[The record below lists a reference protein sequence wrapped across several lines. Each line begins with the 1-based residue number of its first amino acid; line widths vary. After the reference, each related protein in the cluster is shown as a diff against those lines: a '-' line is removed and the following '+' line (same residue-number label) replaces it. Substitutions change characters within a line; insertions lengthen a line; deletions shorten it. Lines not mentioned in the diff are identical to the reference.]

1 MKENYPNCL
10 VDQKFYPYANAEIYW
25 EAFINRKTERFFIAY
40 TGSKFQHNLL
50 KFTLN
55 RAIQRWVDCIR
66 AKASL
71 NVITKAKRS
80 DFLMD
85 NEKTGKLISSIR
97 KDKGLTQKQLAD
109 SLGVSNATI
118 SKWETGKGFPDIS
131 LLEPLASVLD
141 VTVSEVLAGER
152 RKNNDE
158 TNSLIND
165 LVEISVKEQNRKIKV
180 TNWIIAITVA
190 LLYISISVITQ
201 KWEYTWV
208 IWLVYCLYRTATEFI
223 VKRKC

>member
-1 MKENYPNCL
+1 
-10 VDQKFYPYANAEIYW
+10 
-25 EAFINRKTERFFIAY
+25 
-40 TGSKFQHNLL
+40 
-50 KFTLN
+50 
-55 RAIQRWVDCIR
+55 
-66 AKASL
+66 
-71 NVITKAKRS
+71 
-80 DFLMD
+80 MD

-97 KDKGLTQKQLAD
+97 KDKGLTQKQFAD

-141 VTVSEVLAGER
+141 ITVSEVLAGER
-152 RKNNDE
+152 SKNNDE

>member
-1 MKENYPNCL
+1 
-10 VDQKFYPYANAEIYW
+10 
-25 EAFINRKTERFFIAY
+25 
-40 TGSKFQHNLL
+40 
-50 KFTLN
+50 
-55 RAIQRWVDCIR
+55 
-66 AKASL
+66 
-71 NVITKAKRS
+71 
-80 DFLMD
+80 MD

-141 VTVSEVLAGER
+141 ITVSEVLAGEIH
-152 RKNNDE
+152 KNNDE

-165 LVEISVKEQNRKIKV
+165 LVEISIKEQNRKIKV

>member
-1 MKENYPNCL
+1 
-10 VDQKFYPYANAEIYW
+10 
-25 EAFINRKTERFFIAY
+25 
-40 TGSKFQHNLL
+40 
-50 KFTLN
+50 
-55 RAIQRWVDCIR
+55 
-66 AKASL
+66 
-71 NVITKAKRS
+71 
-80 DFLMD
+80 MD

-141 VTVSEVLAGER
+141 ITVSEVLAGEIHN
-152 RKNNDE
+152 NNDE

-165 LVEISVKEQNRKIKV
+165 LVEISIKEQNRKIKV

>member
-1 MKENYPNCL
+1 
-10 VDQKFYPYANAEIYW
+10 
-25 EAFINRKTERFFIAY
+25 
-40 TGSKFQHNLL
+40 
-50 KFTLN
+50 
-55 RAIQRWVDCIR
+55 
-66 AKASL
+66 
-71 NVITKAKRS
+71 
-80 DFLMD
+80 MD

-97 KDKGLTQKQLAD
+97 KDKGLTQKQFAD

-141 VTVSEVLAGER
+141 ITVSEVLAGER
-152 RKNNDE
+152 RKNNEE
-158 TNSLIND
+158 TNSLINY

>member
-1 MKENYPNCL
+1 
-10 VDQKFYPYANAEIYW
+10 
-25 EAFINRKTERFFIAY
+25 
-40 TGSKFQHNLL
+40 
-50 KFTLN
+50 
-55 RAIQRWVDCIR
+55 
-66 AKASL
+66 
-71 NVITKAKRS
+71 
-80 DFLMD
+80 MD

-141 VTVSEVLAGER
+141 ITVSEVLAGER

-180 TNWIIAITVA
+180 TNWTIAITVA

>member
-1 MKENYPNCL
+1 
-10 VDQKFYPYANAEIYW
+10 
-25 EAFINRKTERFFIAY
+25 
-40 TGSKFQHNLL
+40 
-50 KFTLN
+50 
-55 RAIQRWVDCIR
+55 
-66 AKASL
+66 
-71 NVITKAKRS
+71 
-80 DFLMD
+80 MD

-141 VTVSEVLAGER
+141 ITVSEILAGER
-152 RKNNDE
+152 HKNNDE
-158 TNSLIND
+158 NNSLIND
-165 LVEISVKEQNRKIKV
+165 LVEISIKEQNRKIKV

>member
-1 MKENYPNCL
+1 
-10 VDQKFYPYANAEIYW
+10 
-25 EAFINRKTERFFIAY
+25 
-40 TGSKFQHNLL
+40 
-50 KFTLN
+50 
-55 RAIQRWVDCIR
+55 
-66 AKASL
+66 
-71 NVITKAKRS
+71 
-80 DFLMD
+80 MD

-109 SLGVSNATI
+109 SLGISNATV

-131 LLEPLASVLD
+131 LLEPLASVLGI
-141 VTVSEVLAGER
+141 TVSEVLAGER
-152 RKNNDE
+152 QKNNDE

-165 LVEISVKEQNRKIKV
+165 LVEISIKEQNRKIKV

>member
-1 MKENYPNCL
+1 
-10 VDQKFYPYANAEIYW
+10 
-25 EAFINRKTERFFIAY
+25 
-40 TGSKFQHNLL
+40 
-50 KFTLN
+50 
-55 RAIQRWVDCIR
+55 
-66 AKASL
+66 
-71 NVITKAKRS
+71 
-80 DFLMD
+80 MD

-158 TNSLIND
+158 TNSIIND

-180 TNWIIAITVA
+180 TNWILAITVA